1 MKERLFY
8 LWRVANIMASVSF
21 FVVYLNTVVTN
32 VIEKGALA
40 WIIMP
45 KRIVENIGNLEFDNS
60 FMVLFCLFIFS
71 WLIGWII
78 TGRHPWF
85 VGFSIEDTEG

>member
-1 MKERLFY
+1 
-8 LWRVANIMASVSF
+8 MASVTF
-21 FVVYLNTVVTN
+21 IGVYLFAVVTN
-32 VIEKGALA
+32 VMEEGALA

-85 VGFSIEDTEG
+85 VGSSTEDTKG